1 MTTQPT
7 PRPETEVTDSASPHP
22 RMADAPAGDPDLY
35 RRQLQTVAE
44 NATLALFI
52 MDEQQRCTYMNRAA
66 EELTGFRLEE
76 LQGKELH
83 YYIHHTRPDGSPYP
97 LEECPIDQAFPQ
109 NMREQGEEVFVHK
122 DGHLY
127 PVTFTASPIR
137 RDGVTVGTIIEA
149 RDITAERHEQREAEA
164 RGREAEL
171 TARIGTTLT
180 RGGPMRQVLQG
191 CAEAI
196 TEQLQA
202 AFARIWTLNEEEQV
216 LELQASAG
224 MYTHLDGPHGR
235 VPVGAFKIGKI
246 AQEAAPH
253 LTNDVLTDE
262 RVGDKEWARR
272 EGMVSFAG
280 YPLMVEGRV
289 IGVIAMFARQTLSER
304 TMGALASVADGIALA
319 IDRARVEEARERLLG
334 ELKFERTRLAG
345 AFEQAPAFIATVRG
359 PDHVFEMANPIY
371 AQLVGHRDVVGK
383 PVREA
388 IPEAAEQGFLDLLDQ
403 VYRSGEAFV
412 GNGVRIELQRTP
424 GAAAEARY
432 LNFVYQPLTEADGSV
447 GGILVH
453 GVDVTEQ
460 VETQRMMEEQ
470 AAELEAQK
478 EELQLQ
484 ALRMEEVQVELEVS
498 NEELQR
504 ANEETARERAQLAAI
519 IEHAPVGIIISE
531 APSGRI
537 ILGNRRVEEIFRHPV
552 LASARVE
559 EYGRWG
565 ALHPDGREVQA
576 HEYPLARVL
585 ATGERVGAEDF
596 LYRRGDG
603 TTGWVQITGVPLRGP
618 RGELEAAL
626 VVIDDVDA
634 ERRAQE
640 ESARLIRELELE
652 RTRLHTILSEA
663 PAMIAVLRGPDH
675 VFEFTNPPYTAN
687 LGGRELIGKPAME
700 ALPELAE
707 QGFREMVDAAYRS
720 GEPLIVNEV
729 PAAVD
734 RSGTGELEVGYYNLV
749 IQPLRDAEGRVDG
762 LLSHSIDVTGQ
773 VVARREVERLE
784 ERLRLAVEAADVGI
798 YDWDTVSSA
807 LSWDGRTRRIFGV
820 PEEGEVTFEHFN
832 ERLHPDDRE
841 AANTAVARALD
852 PAGEGDFST
861 EYRVVWTDGDVRW
874 VRAVGR
880 VFFEGTGAERRAAR
894 FLGTVQD
901 VTARRRAEEE
911 RERLIGELETGRAR
925 LEQIFTEAPAVMALY
940 TGPEHTITLVNPTW
954 EQTVGKPNALG
965 RPFREVFPE
974 FAGTGLYELLD
985 QTYETGEPFVDPEV
999 NVPLERFGSGVVE
1012 DSYWNLVWRP
1022 LAGDGPRGRDILVH
1036 AVDVT
1041 TQVLARREVE
1051 RKAEE
1056 LARIARA
1063 LETSNREL
1071 DQFAYVASHD
1081 LKAPL
1086 RGISNISTWIE
1097 EDLEGVVS
1105 PEVREHLELLR
1116 GRVHRMEGLIE
1127 GILQYS
1133 RAGRMKERAVR
1144 VDTAELV
1151 EEVVELI
1158 APPEGVRVE
1167 VAGGMPVVHTERL
1180 PLQQVFMNL
1189 IGNAVKYAGGDA
1201 PLVRV
1206 ESRESEG
1213 MCEFAVID
1221 NGPGIAPEYHERIFG
1236 IFQMLEARDKVE
1248 GTGIGLSIVKK
1259 LVESRGGRVWVES
1272 EEGAGSTFRFL
1283 WPQAHEESTGNE

>member
-1 MTTQPT
+1 
-7 PRPETEVTDSASPHP
+7 
-22 RMADAPAGDPDLY
+22 MADTPAGDPELY
-35 RRQLQTVAE
+35 RRQLETVAE

-52 MDEQQRCTYMNRAA
+52 MDERQRCTYMNRAA
-66 EELTGFRLEE
+66 EELTGFRLDE

-83 YYIHHTRPDGSPYP
+83 YYIHHTRPDGSHYP

-127 PVTFTASPIR
+127 PVSFTASPIR

-149 RDITAERHEQREAEA
+149 RDITAERHAQREAEA
-164 RGREAEL
+164 RSREAEL

-180 RGGPMRQVLQG
+180 RGGALRQVLQG

-196 TEQLQA
+196 TAQLGA
-202 AFARIWTLNEEEQV
+202 AFARIWTLNDDEQV

-262 RVGDKEWARR
+262 RVSDKEWARR

-289 IGVIAMFARQTLSER
+289 IGVVAMFARQTLSER
-304 TMGALASVADGIALA
+304 TLGALASVADGIALA
-319 IDRARVEEARERLLG
+319 IDRARVEESRERLLD

-345 AFEQAPAFIATVRG
+345 AFQQAPAFIATVRG

-371 AQLVGHRDVVGK
+371 AQLVGHREVVGK

-388 IPEAAEQGFLDLLDQ
+388 IPEAAEQGFLELLDQ
-403 VYRSGEAFV
+403 VYRGGEAFV
-412 GNGVRIELQRTP
+412 GNGVKIELQRTP

-504 ANEETARERAQLAAI
+504 ANEETARERTHLAAI
-519 IEHAPVGIIISE
+519 IDHAPIGILIAE
-531 APSGRI
+531 APTGRI
-537 ILGNRRVEEIFRHPV
+537 VMGNRRLEEIVRHPV
-552 LASARVE
+552 LQSAGVE
-559 EYGRWG
+559 EYDRWV
-565 ALHPDGREVQA
+565 AFHRDGRRVQG
-576 HEYPLARVL
+576 HEFPLARVF
-585 ATGERVGAEDF
+585 ATGQPAGPDEY
-596 LYRRGDG
+596 LYQRGDG
-603 TTGWVQITGVPLRGP
+603 TQAWVQITGVPLRDA
-618 RGELEAAL
+618 RGELTSAL
-626 VVIDDVDA
+626 VVLDDVDA

-640 ESARLIRELELE
+640 ERESLIRQLDLE
-652 RTRLHTILSEA
+652 RGRLRTVFQQA
-663 PAMIAVLRGPDH
+663 PALIAVLRGPDH
-675 VFEFTNPPYTAN
+675 VFEMAN
-687 LGGRELIGKPAME
+687 ASYVSLMAGRELVGKPLRE
-700 ALPELAE
+700 AIPEVVE
-707 QGFREMVDAAYRS
+707 QGFVEMLDGVYA
-720 GEPLIVNEV
+720 
-729 PAAVD
+729 
-734 RSGTGELEVGYYNLV
+734 TGEAQVGNETPALLDRGRGEMEEGYYNFVFQAL
-749 IQPLRDAEGRVDG
+749 PDAD
-762 LLSHSIDVTGQ
+762 
-773 VVARREVERLE
+773 
-784 ERLRLAVEAADVGI
+784 
-798 YDWDTVSSA
+798 
-807 LSWDGRTRRIFGV
+807 
-820 PEEGEVTFEHFN
+820 
-832 ERLHPDDRE
+832 
-841 AANTAVARALD
+841 
-852 PAGEGDFST
+852 
-861 EYRVVWTDGDVRW
+861 
-874 VRAVGR
+874 
-880 VFFEGTGAERRAAR
+880 
-894 FLGTVQD
+894 GTVGGI
-901 VTARRRAEEE
+901 
-911 RERLIGELETGRAR
+911 LI
-925 LEQIFTEAPAVMALY
+925 
-940 TGPEHTITLVNPTW
+940 
-954 EQTVGKPNALG
+954 
-965 RPFREVFPE
+965 
-974 FAGTGLYELLD
+974 
-985 QTYETGEPFVDPEV
+985 
-999 NVPLERFGSGVVE
+999 
-1012 DSYWNLVWRP
+1012 
-1022 LAGDGPRGRDILVH
+1022 H

-1041 TQVLARREVE
+1041 DQVHARREVE

-1097 EDLEGVVS
+1097 EDLEGEVS
-1105 PEVREHLELLR
+1105 PEVKEHLELLR

-1133 RAGRMKERAVR
+1133 RAGRMRERAVR

-1151 EEVVELI
+1151 AEVVELI
-1158 APPEGVRVE
+1158 APPEGVQVE
-1167 VAGGMPVVHTERL
+1167 VSEGLPVVCTERL

-1201 PLVRV
+1201 PRVRV

>member
-1 MTTQPT
+1 MTQPT
-7 PRPETEVTDSASPHP
+7 PHPETEVTELTPPHP
-22 RMADAPAGDPDLY
+22 RMADAPASDPDLY
-35 RRQLQTVAE
+35 RRQLETVAE

-52 MDEQQRCTYMNRAA
+52 MDEHQRCTYMNRAA

-83 YYIHHTRPDGSPYP
+83 YYIHHTRPDGSHYP

-127 PVTFTASPIR
+127 PVSFTASPIR

-180 RGGPMRQVLQG
+180 RGGPLRQVLQG

-202 AFARIWTLNEEEQV
+202 AFARIWTLDEEEQV

-253 LTNDVLTDE
+253 LTNNVLTDE

-289 IGVIAMFARQTLSER
+289 IGVIAMFARHTLSER

-319 IDRARVEEARERLLG
+319 IDRARMEEARERLLG
-334 ELKFERTRLAG
+334 ELEFERTRLAG
-345 AFEQAPAFIATVRG
+345 AFEQAPAFIATLRG

-388 IPEAAEQGFLDLLDQ
+388 IPEAAGQGFLDLLDQ
-403 VYRSGEAFV
+403 VYRDGEAFV

-504 ANEETARERAQLAAI
+504 ANEETARERTHLAAI
-519 IEHAPVGIIISE
+519 IDHAPVGILIAE
-531 APSGRI
+531 APTGRI
-537 ILGNRRVEEIFRHPV
+537 VMGNRRLEEIVRHPV
-552 LASARVE
+552 LQSAGVE
-559 EYGRWG
+559 EYDRWV
-565 ALHPDGREVQA
+565 AFHRDGRRVEG
-576 HEYPLARVL
+576 HEFPLARVF
-585 ATGERVGAEDF
+585 ATGRPAGPDEY
-596 LYRRGDG
+596 LYQRGDG
-603 TTGWVQITGVPLRGP
+603 TAAWVQITGVPLHDIRG
-618 RGELEAAL
+618 AVTSAL
-626 VVIDDVDA
+626 VVLDDVDA

-640 ESARLIRELELE
+640 ERESLIRELGLE
-652 RTRLHTILSEA
+652 RARLRTVFQQA
-663 PAMIAVLRGPDH
+663 PAMIAVLRGPEF
-675 VFEFTNPPYTAN
+675 VFEMANRPYVS
-687 LGGRELIGKPAME
+687 LMGGRPLVGKKLCE
-700 ALPELAE
+700 AVPEVVE
-707 QGFREMVDAAYRS
+707 QGFIEMLNGVYAT
-720 GEPLIVNEV
+720 GEPHVGNETPALLDRTGQGTLEEGFFNFVFQALPDADGSVGGILIH
-729 PAAVD
+729 AVD
-734 RSGTGELEVGYYNLV
+734 
-749 IQPLRDAEGRVDG
+749 
-762 LLSHSIDVTGQ
+762 VTDQ
-773 VVARREVERLE
+773 VHARREVE
-784 ERLRLAVEAADVGI
+784 
-798 YDWDTVSSA
+798 
-807 LSWDGRTRRIFGV
+807 
-820 PEEGEVTFEHFN
+820 H
-832 ERLHPDDRE
+832 
-841 AANTAVARALD
+841 
-852 PAGEGDFST
+852 
-861 EYRVVWTDGDVRW
+861 
-874 VRAVGR
+874 
-880 VFFEGTGAERRAAR
+880 
-894 FLGTVQD
+894 
-901 VTARRRAEEE
+901 
-911 RERLIGELETGRAR
+911 
-925 LEQIFTEAPAVMALY
+925 
-940 TGPEHTITLVNPTW
+940 
-954 EQTVGKPNALG
+954 
-965 RPFREVFPE
+965 
-974 FAGTGLYELLD
+974 
-985 QTYETGEPFVDPEV
+985 
-999 NVPLERFGSGVVE
+999 
-1012 DSYWNLVWRP
+1012 
-1022 LAGDGPRGRDILVH
+1022 
-1036 AVDVT
+1036 
-1041 TQVLARREVE
+1041 
-1051 RKAEE
+1051 KAQE

-1105 PEVREHLELLR
+1105 AEVKEHLELLR

-1189 IGNAVKYAGGDA
+1189 IGNAVKYARGDA

-1206 ESRESEG
+1206 ESRESEGG